1 MRFRFEALLKLR
13 KNQENMLQREM
24 GNINTHLVRQKDK
37 LESLK
42 NITAESQEE
51 FNRRIAANPDPN
63 LLGVYHDFFR
73 GSRVNDEK
81 QNLVISEVEERAEIK
96 REELSE
102 AVKKR
107 RILEILEE
115 RHKLEV
121 KKERQKREM
130 AEMDEI
136 AGTRR
141 MRKFI

>member
-1 MRFRFEALLKLR
+1 MRFRFESLLRLR

-37 LESLK
+37 LASLQ
-42 NITAESQEE
+42 NITAQSREE
-51 FNRRIAANPDPN
+51 FNRRIAVNPDQN

-73 GSRVNDEK
+73 GSQVNNAK
-81 QNLVISEVEERAEIK
+81 QAQVISEVEERADSK
-96 REELSE
+96 REELNE

-115 RHKLEV
+115 RHQFEV
-121 KKERQKREM
+121 KREMQKREM

-136 AGTRR
+136 ASTRR
-141 MRKFI
+141 MRDYL